1 MSKILVIDDDNSFR
15 EVMVFHLQEE
25 QVEADSAEDG
35 KSGLDKFDPA
45 VHHVVV
51 TDLKMPRMDGI
62 EVLAEIKKK
71 SPSTVV
77 LVITAFGT
85 IEMAVEA
92 MKMGAF
98 DFIPKPCTR
107 EHFKLAVKKAMHHYR
122 LESRVEELE
131 HLVRTGGKELIFKA
145 PAMTKAVDL
154 IDKVARSNATVLV
167 TGESGTGKELFAQ
180 RIHRK
185 SNRIKGPFVAVNC
198 GAIPKEL
205 IESEL
210 FGHAKGA
217 FTGATRD
224 RRGKFELANNGTL
237 FLDEIS
243 EIPIELQTKLL
254 RVLAEQIVD
263 VVGKEKPIHVDVRIV
278 AATNHNLF
286 AAIEAGTFRED
297 LYYRLNVFQIEIPPL
312 RKRIEDVP
320 DLAAHFFAQY
330 APNRNLWLADETK
343 KKMMKYSWPGNVR
356 ELENICQRI
365 ALLAE
370 EEVIAP
376 EMLPPFH
383 TMHKDG
389 TASYLDTDQFL
400 LPEDGLSLVDLEKNV
415 IIQALE
421 KNHYNQSQTA
431 KYLRIPRHILLYRI
445 EKYGIEMPKKS

>member
-1 MSKILVIDDDNSFR
+1 MPKLLVIDDDSSFR
-15 EVMVFHLQEE
+15 EVMLFHLQEE
-25 QVEADSAEDG
+25 EIEADSAEDG
-35 KSGLDKFDPA
+35 ASGLEIFNP
-45 VHHVVV
+45 VIHHVVV
-51 TDLKMPRMDGI
+51 TDLKMPRIDGM

-85 IEMAVEA
+85 IEKAVEA

-107 EHFKLAVKKAMHHYR
+107 EHFKLAVKKALDHYR

-131 HLVRTGGKELIFKA
+131 HLVRTGGKELIFKSS
-145 PAMTKAVDL
+145 AMTEAVSL
-154 IDKVARSNATVLV
+154 IDKVAQSNATVLI

-180 RIHRK
+180 RLHRK

-205 IESEL
+205 MESEL

-224 RRGKFELANNGTL
+224 RKGKFELANNGTL

-243 EIPIELQTKLL
+243 EIPFELQTKLL
-254 RVLAEQIVD
+254 RVLSEQIVD
-263 VVGKEKPIHVDVRIV
+263 VVGKEKPIPVDVRIV
-278 AATNHNLF
+278 AATNRNLM

-297 LYYRLNVFQIEIPPL
+297 LYYRLNVFQFEIPPL

-320 DLAAHFFAQY
+320 GLAEHFFVQY
-330 APNRNLWLADETK
+330 APNRDLRLADETK
-343 KKMMKYSWPGNVR
+343 KRLMNYSWPGNVR

-370 EEVIAP
+370 EELITP

-383 TMHKDG
+383 SMQKDV

-421 KNHYNQSQTA
+421 KNRYNQSQTA

-445 EKYGIEMPKKS
+445 EKYGIEQPKKS

>member
-1 MSKILVIDDDNSFR
+1 MSRVLVIDDDSSFR
-15 EVMVFHLQEE
+15 EVMLFHLREE
-25 QVEADSAEDG
+25 GFDTDSAENG
-35 KSGLDKFDPA
+35 AEGLTIFDPTI
-45 VHHVVV
+45 HHVVV
-51 TDLKMPRMDGI
+51 TDLKMPQMDGM
-62 EVLAEIKKK
+62 ELLKQIKEK

-85 IEMAVEA
+85 IEKAVDA

-107 EHFKLAVKKAMHHYR
+107 DHFKIAVRKALDHHR
-122 LESRVEELE
+122 LKSRVKELE
-131 HLVRTGGKELIFKA
+131 HVVRTGGKELLFESTIMA
-145 PAMTKAVDL
+145 ESVGL
-154 IDKVARSNATVLV
+154 IDKVAHTNATILI

-185 SNRIKGPFVAVNC
+185 SPRINNSFVAVNC

-205 IESEL
+205 MESEL

-224 RRGKFELANNGTL
+224 RKGKFELADNGTL

-263 VVGKEKPIHVDVRIV
+263 VLGKERSIPVDVRII
-278 AATNHNLF
+278 AATNRDLLKE
-286 AAIEAGTFRED
+286 IEAGNFRED
-297 LYYRLNVFQIEIPPL
+297 LYYRLNVFQVEIPPL
-312 RKRIEDVP
+312 RKRP
-320 DLAAHFFAQY
+320 DDIPLLAGHFLQRY
-330 APNRNLWLADETK
+330 APNRQLSLREDAINKLME
-343 KKMMKYSWPGNVR
+343 YSWPGNVR

-370 EEVIAP
+370 EDEIA
-376 EMLPPFH
+376 ENALPPLQGLQKQSI
-383 TMHKDG
+383 T
-389 TASYLDTDQFL
+389 SYLNTDQLL
-400 LPEDGLSLVDLEKNV
+400 LPEEGLSLVDLEKNV

-421 KNHYNQSQTA
+421 KNHFNQTQTA

-445 EKYGIEMPKKS
+445 EKFGIEMPRKT